1 MLQVAYG
8 AAMYAMTGLIRL
20 AAWWNPSARKWV
32 DGRRDWRSSLAAL
45 PPKQG
50 RRIWFHVAS
59 LGEFEQARAVIEG
72 LREKRPDID
81 IVLTFFSP
89 SGYEQRKNYPHAR
102 VCYLPA
108 DVPGNARQWIE
119 GIAPD
124 MVVFVKYDLWPGY
137 VRAVVEQ
144 QVPALLIAA
153 HWTPDQRMA
162 SWSNPLVRHWLKRFN
177 RIFLQR
183 GDHLEA
189 FRAMGYNNLDVAG
202 DTRIDRALQ
211 LPAESADRLPTALR
225 DLGRFD
231 LVAGSTWG
239 PDEALLF
246 STTRDRPGRYAI
258 VPHDV
263 SESHIEKIMAHAPDD
278 CLRLSAWRPGMAF
291 KYLVIDRIGLLAYLY
306 ALADAAY
313 VGGGFGKGIHNT
325 LEPMAYG
332 IPVIV
337 GPHHTRFP
345 EAVDAI
351 RLGGMFAAKDKTSL
365 LRILER
371 LADGSFRR
379 EAGTIGR
386 EYLEARRGAS
396 ARLVDYIAESLPCPA
411 P

>member
-8 AAMYAMTGLIRL
+8 AAMYALVGLIRL
-20 AAWWNPSARKWV
+20 AALWHPTARLWI
-32 DGRRDWRSSLAAL
+32 DGRRGWRTSLTQL
-45 PPKQG
+45 PKKQG
-50 RRIWFHVAS
+50 KRIWFHVAS

-72 LREKRPDID
+72 LRRKRPDID

-89 SGYEQRKNYPHAR
+89 SGYEQRKKYPHAR

-108 DVPGNARQWIE
+108 DVPGNAARWID

-124 MVVFVKYDLWPGY
+124 MAVFVKYDLWPGY
-137 VRAVVEQ
+137 VRALVERHI
-144 QVPALLIAA
+144 PALLIAA
-153 HWTPDQRMA
+153 HWTPGQRMA
-162 SWSNPLVRHWLKRFN
+162 SWSNPLVRQWLKRFD

-183 GDHLEA
+183 GDQLEA
-189 FRAMGYNNLDVAG
+189 FEKMGYHNLAVAG
-202 DTRIDRALQ
+202 DTRIDRSLE
-211 LPAESADRLPTALR
+211 LPAESQVRLPGTLQ
-225 DLGRFD
+225 DLGRLD

-239 PDEALLF
+239 PDEAILF
-246 STTRDRPGRYAI
+246 EATRDRPGRYAI

-263 SESHIEKIMAHAPDD
+263 GEPHIDRIMAMAPGE
-278 CLRLSAWRPGMAF
+278 CVRLSAYRPEMPF
-291 KYLVIDRIGLLAYLY
+291 KYLVVDRIGLLAYLY

-337 GPHHTRFP
+337 GPRHGRFP

-351 RLGGMFAAKDKTSL
+351 RLGGMFAVEDAPSL
-365 LRILER
+365 RRILDR
-371 LADGSFRR
+371 LSDRSVRQQ
-379 EAGTIGR
+379 AGAIVR
-386 EYLEARRGAS
+386 EYLEAQSGAS